1 MENQENALAVRQ
13 SPKRPARP
21 GLLGPVNDPRE
32 SDVLREI
39 QVRRESMGKWR
50 GKTPTGKALPGGR
63 KSRKL
68 RKTRRSK
75 KTQRRRR

>member
-1 MENQENALAVRQ
+1 MDKENAFVVRQ

-21 GLLGPVNDPRE
+21 GVLGPVNDPRE

-63 KSRKL
+63 KTR
-68 RKTRRSK
+68 RVRRSK

>member
-1 MENQENALAVRQ
+1 MDKENAFVVRQ

-21 GLLGPVNDPRE
+21 GVLGPVNDPRE

-63 KSRKL
+63 KT
-68 RKTRRSK
+68 RKTRRMRRSK
-75 KTQRRRR
+75 KTQRHRR